1 MTLRTVFDGDHL
13 RASLATAPDGPTG
26 KLMVTFDFRQVGK
39 SDFVPAN
46 VSASFAK
53 AGFAQLSIKTRAN
66 DWFINPDTPAL
77 DSALADLAT
86 GFDEVRCL
94 GYSMGGYGAFRFAGA
109 LRARSVVAVSP
120 QVSIHPDEVPFDR
133 RYRAESRGFGLIEG
147 SLSKRGIDDL
157 EGLVLY
163 DPFVRADRTHATRLA
178 ALFPSKCF
186 ARLGFGGHPATRVLR
201 ASGKAWTVQKAALDP
216 QSGRTTVLQ
225 AHRQGRRTTQAY
237 WHKLA
242 DHVMSNRPDLGQIA
256 VARAAAFKAATAD
269 HKGDGSKR

>member
-13 RASLATAPDGPTG
+13 RASLAAAPDGATG

-39 SDFVPAN
+39 TDFAPAN

-66 DWFINPDTPAL
+66 DWFINPDTRTL
-77 DSALADLAT
+77 DSALANLAT

-109 LRARSVVAVSP
+109 LRAKSVVAVSP

-133 RYRAESRGFGLIEG
+133 RYRAESRGFDLIEG
-147 SLSKRGIDDL
+147 SLSARGIDDL
-157 EGLVLY
+157 TGLVLY
-163 DPFVRADRTHATRLA
+163 DPFVRPDGIHAKRLA
-178 ALFPSKCF
+178 ALFPRLCF

-225 AHRQGRRTTQAY
+225 AHRQGRRTTEPY
-237 WHKLA
+237 WRKLA
-242 DHVMSNRPDLGQIA
+242 DYAMSDRPHLAQIA
-256 VARAAAFKAATAD
+256 LARAAGLKADTAHHD
-269 HKGDGSKR
+269 VDRSKR